1 MADYKELYLMLLKA
15 NEEAMEVLNKAQNM
29 CEEQYAE
36 LAEKKRTR
44 NKF

>member
-36 LAEKKRTR
+36 LAEQKKDEG
-44 NKF
+44 